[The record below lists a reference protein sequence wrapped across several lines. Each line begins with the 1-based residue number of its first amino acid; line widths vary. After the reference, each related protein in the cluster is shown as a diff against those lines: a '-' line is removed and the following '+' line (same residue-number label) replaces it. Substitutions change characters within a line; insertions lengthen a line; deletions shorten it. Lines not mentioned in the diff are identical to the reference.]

1 MIFCNVNLIFLIQNC
16 NVDFAT
22 RKINCTFVSI
32 YFSNI
37 YTYKYLILK
46 QIVMKLLEE
55 IMKRAQENVQHIV
68 LPEGTE
74 ERTLQAA
81 DVILEKK
88 AANITLI
95 GNPDEIHSLV
105 AKFQLKNIDKATILD
120 PENYSK
126 YETYTNLLFE
136 LRKAKGLTM
145 EQAQKL
151 AKDPLYIGTLM
162 IKNGDADG
170 EVAGAR
176 NTTGNVLRPALQIVK
191 TKPGTSVVSGAL
203 LLFSNSPYGENGLVL
218 MADLAVTP
226 NPTAQELAE
235 IAVNSGQTARTI
247 GGFEPKIAMLSFSTK
262 GSAKHELVDKVV
274 EATRIAQEMAPDL
287 QIDGELQADAALVP
301 SVGESK
307 APGSEVA
314 GHANVLVFPDLQAGN
329 IGYKLVQRLGNAE
342 AIGPILQGMGAP
354 INDLS
359 RGCCVND
366 IVQMIAITAN
376 QAIGAKQ
383 AK

>member
-1 MIFCNVNLIFLIQNC
+1 
-16 NVDFAT
+16 
-22 RKINCTFVSI
+22 
-32 YFSNI
+32 
-37 YTYKYLILK
+37 
-46 QIVMKLLEE
+46 
-55 IMKRAQENVQHIV
+55 
-68 LPEGTE
+68 
-74 ERTLQAA
+74 
-81 DVILEKK
+81 
-88 AANITLI
+88 
-95 GNPDEIHSLV
+95 
-105 AKFQLKNIDKATILD
+105 
-120 PENYSK
+120 
-126 YETYTNLLFE
+126 
-136 LRKAKGLTM
+136 
-145 EQAQKL
+145 L

-226 NPTAQELAE
+226 NPTARELAE
-235 IAVNSGQTARTI
+235 IAVNSGETARTI

-301 SVGESK
+301 SVGQSK

-342 AIGPILQGMGAP
+342 AIGPVLQGMGAP

-359 RGCCVND
+359 RGCSVND

-376 QAIGAKQ
+376 QAIGVKQ